1 MTHTANRGYQREL
14 ERQRQR
20 KEQLRAD
27 CELSLK
33 GIDRIFF
40 EAGCGHGHWLTSF
53 AEANPEQVCVGV
65 DLISLRIRK
74 ACDKRDKRSLSNLH
88 FFKADLNEFLDV
100 LPKNIRFDQTM
111 MLFPDPW
118 PKARHHRRRMVQ
130 EAFLNAIA
138 DRTDAGGYFFF
149 RTDDSPYFKWTMEL
163 IDLNPHWEIDGP
175 QSWPYE
181 TETYFQSL
189 MEAYRSVTAVR
200 Q

>member
-1 MTHTANRGYQREL
+1 MTQVTSESYQREL

-20 KEQLRAD
+20 KDQLRLD
-27 CELSLK
+27 CESSLK

-74 ACDKRDKRSLSNLH
+74 ACEKRDKRTMSNLH
-88 FFKADLNEFLDV
+88 FFKADLNEFLEV
-100 LPKNIRFDQTM
+100 LPENIRFDQTM

-130 EAFLNAIA
+130 ESFLNAIA
-138 DRTDAGGYFFF
+138 GRTDPGGHFFF
-149 RTDDSPYFKWTMEL
+149 RTDDRPYFEWTKEL
-163 IDLNPHWEIDGP
+163 IDQNPHWEVDA
-175 QSWPYE
+175 SREWPYE

-189 MEAYRSVTAVR
+189 MEAFQSVIAVR
-200 Q
+200 R